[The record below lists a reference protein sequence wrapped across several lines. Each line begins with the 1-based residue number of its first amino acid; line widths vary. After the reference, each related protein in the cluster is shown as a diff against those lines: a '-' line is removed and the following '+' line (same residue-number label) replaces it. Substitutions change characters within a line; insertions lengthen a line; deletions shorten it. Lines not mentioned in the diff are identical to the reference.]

1 MLWKLHTTSGRVRCD
16 NTLQY
21 TCDVGKK
28 LHNLLAVC
36 DMIRRLEIKWDR
48 ETV

>member
-1 MLWKLHTTSGRVRCD
+1 MLWNLQTTSGGVGCD
-16 NTLQY
+16 NTLQCA
-21 TCDVGKK
+21 CDVGKK

-36 DMIRRLEIKWDR
+36 DMIGRWEIKWDR